1 MEASLAREGS
11 RRAVKGRRLTE
22 RGKILIAM
30 EFFGTDIRRFF
41 QRATG
46 FGPLARALR
55 VTAQ

>member
-1 MEASLAREGS
+1 MEASLAREGA
-11 RRAVKGRRLTE
+11 RRAAKGRRFTE